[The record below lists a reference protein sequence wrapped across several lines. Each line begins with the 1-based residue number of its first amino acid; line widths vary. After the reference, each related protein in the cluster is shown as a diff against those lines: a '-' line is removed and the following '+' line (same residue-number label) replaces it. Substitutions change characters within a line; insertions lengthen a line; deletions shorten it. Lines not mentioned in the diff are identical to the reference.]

1 MSKRAYYAAKLDDFL
16 HTSPNDIIG
25 EITRQHSQNLEHLQ
39 TNVWASQ
46 IDILKSSLP
55 KFDNSHILFEL
66 QIPRMGRRAD
76 VALIIR
82 DIIFI
87 IEFKVG
93 AKYFTPQDLRQAHG
107 YAIDLHHFHE
117 GSHGKT
123 IVPILFATEAIARSI
138 SLTDQVDRVFS
149 PFCADRSNLPSIINF
164 CIAHIAA
171 RPAINYQEWES
182 SSYKPTPTIIEA
194 AQALYA
200 DHDVTDIARND
211 AGAKNLHLT
220 SQAIK
225 DIIHAARVNK
235 RKTICFITGVP
246 GAGKTLV
253 GLNIAT
259 SHANVDKDEYA
270 VFLSGNGPLVEV
282 LTEALA
288 RDSMQRVHD
297 ANKVADAIKIK
308 TTKANEIRKAEAKIQ
323 NIHKF
328 RDESLKDLTPPAER
342 VVIFDE
348 AQRAWDLDNTA
359 KFMIQKRGQKSFNQ
373 SEPEFLISV
382 MDRHIDW
389 CVIVALIGGGQEI
402 NTGEAGLQGW
412 IDALSSQFADWDV
425 HYSDKLM
432 QIEYAGR
439 DVCFKSITQAYPQ
452 ASLHLATSMRSFRA
466 ETLSHMIHY
475 LIHNQPSAAH
485 DCYQNFKHK
494 FPIKITRDLA
504 TAKAWIKTQSR
515 ANETK
520 GVIASSGAIRL
531 KPESIFVKNKISAA
545 DWFLND
551 QDDIRSCH
559 FLEDVATEFDIQGL
573 ELDWCLIGWDADYRY
588 NNGRFEHWKFTG
600 TNWKQRHVDEQ
611 QRYLENAYRVLLTR
625 ARQGM
630 VIFVPHGDKNDPTR
644 SPALLNE
651 TFTYLLSCGIEKIIT
666 TAISTGNQSSQTIE
680 AAAPGAHE
688 SP

>member
-1 MSKRAYYAAKLDDFL
+1 MSKRAYYAANLEEFL
-16 HTSPNDIIG
+16 HASPNDIIG
-25 EITRQHSQNLEHLQ
+25 KITQNHSQNIEHLA
-39 TNVWASQ
+39 TYAWASE
-46 IDILKSSLP
+46 IDILKSVLSD
-55 KFDNSHILFEL
+55 FHNAHILFEL

-76 VALIIR
+76 VALIIQ

-93 AKYFTPQDLRQAHG
+93 AKYYAAQDLRQAHG
-107 YAIDLHHFHE
+107 YALDLHNFHE
-117 GSHGKT
+117 GSHEKT
-123 IVPILFATEAIARSI
+123 IVPILFATEAIAQPI
-138 SLTDQVDRVFS
+138 LLTEYNEHVFS
-149 PFCADRSNLPSIINF
+149 PFCADRSNLLSIINF
-164 CIAHIAA
+164 CINRIPA

-182 SSYKPTPTIIEA
+182 APYKPTPTIIEA

-225 DIIHAARVNK
+225 DIIHAARINK
-235 RKTICFITGVP
+235 RKTICFVTGVP

-259 SHANVDKDEYA
+259 SHANVDRDEYA

-288 RDSMQRVHD
+288 RDSIQRIHD
-297 ANKVADAIKIK
+297 ANKTAGATKIK

-328 RDESLKDLTPPAER
+328 RDESLKDLRPPAER

-389 CVIVALIGGGQEI
+389 CVIIALIGGGQEI

-412 IDALSSQFADWDV
+412 VDALSSKFSDWDV

-439 DVCFKSITQAYPQ
+439 DVCFKSILQAQPQ
-452 ASLHLATSMRSFRA
+452 GSLHLATSMRSFRA
-466 ETLSHMIHY
+466 EKLSHMIHY
-475 LIHNQPSAAH
+475 LIHNQPTVAR
-485 DCYQNFKHK
+485 DYYQKFKHK

-504 TAKAWIKTQSR
+504 TAKAWIKSQSR

-520 GVIASSGAIRL
+520 GIIASSGAIRL

-573 ELDWCLIGWDADYRY
+573 ELDWCLVGWDADYRY

-600 TNWKQRHVDEQ
+600 TNWKQRHIDEQ

-630 VIFVPHGDKNDPTR
+630 VIFVPHGDNNDPTR
-644 SPALLNE
+644 SPALLDE
-651 TFTYLLSCGIEKIIT
+651 TFSYLLSCGVENIINST
-666 TAISTGNQSSQTIE
+666 ISTENHYAE
-680 AAAPGAHE
+680 
-688 SP
+688 